1 MHADSKPQAT
11 SESVPARP
19 RSGAAVAIF
28 RDGHAEQIR
37 TRTALALLVKGLAT
51 PFGQLV
57 IVVDDE

>member
-1 MHADSKPQAT
+1 
-11 SESVPARP
+11 
-19 RSGAAVAIF
+19 VAIF